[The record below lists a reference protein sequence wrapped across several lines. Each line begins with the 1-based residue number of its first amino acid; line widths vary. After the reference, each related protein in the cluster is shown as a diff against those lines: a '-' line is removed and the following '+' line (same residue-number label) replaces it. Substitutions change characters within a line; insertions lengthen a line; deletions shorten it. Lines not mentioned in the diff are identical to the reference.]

1 MEKVLTQAEINALIR
16 SSKPVA
22 PALASAPGHRKYT
35 PFAFGQASR
44 ISKQQVQ
51 SITQLHERFARNLK
65 NRISASLQANLEI
78 NLMSVEELPYGDVVQ
93 NVPEHNYLVS
103 LPMFPTRAATVLS
116 LDLSIALSMINLLL
130 GGDGNP
136 AMEPRPLT
144 EIEEGVIESVI
155 EIVTSEL
162 STAWRQVLE
171 MDFSLGQK
179 LRHAELYRVMSSYDK
194 TLFLSFEV
202 RMLGLFGTMSM
213 AVPTSASS
221 LLLRKMKELNSRSRM
236 SKPEAAQQ
244 LREKLKDALFGLE
257 MTLPS
262 TALSGRDLLDLR
274 PGTTVLLQHPIQQP
288 VLLWVEGK
296 KLFTALPVRSR
307 QQRGA
312 MVQQQLS
319 IAQDSEKGAE

>member
-1 MEKVLTQAEINALIR
+1 MEKTLTQDEINSLLR
-16 SSKPVA
+16 SSKAGEIALDKGAAA
-22 PALASAPGHRKYT
+22 PRYT

-65 NRISASLQANLEI
+65 NRTSASLQANLEI

-93 NVPEHNYLVS
+93 SFPENNYLVALS
-103 LPMFPTRAATVLS
+103 MFPTRAATVLS
-116 LDLSIALSMINLLL
+116 LDLSIAMSMINLLL

-136 AMEPRPLT
+136 AIEPRPLT

-155 EIVTSEL
+155 EIVSSEL
-162 STAWRQVLE
+162 SAAWRQILE

-179 LRHAELYRVMSSYDK
+179 LRHTELYRIMSSYDK

-202 RMLGLFGTMSM
+202 RMLGLFGTMSL
-213 AVPTSASS
+213 AIPTSASS

-244 LREKLKDALFGLE
+244 LRERLKDAMFGIEL
-257 MTLPS
+257 TLPS
-262 TALSGRDLLDLR
+262 TALSGKDLLALR
-274 PGTTVLLQHPIQQP
+274 PGSTILLNHAIQKP
-288 VLLWVEGK
+288 VVLWVEDK

-312 MVQQQLS
+312 LVQQELKIS
-319 IAQDSEKGAE
+319 QDSDKGAE